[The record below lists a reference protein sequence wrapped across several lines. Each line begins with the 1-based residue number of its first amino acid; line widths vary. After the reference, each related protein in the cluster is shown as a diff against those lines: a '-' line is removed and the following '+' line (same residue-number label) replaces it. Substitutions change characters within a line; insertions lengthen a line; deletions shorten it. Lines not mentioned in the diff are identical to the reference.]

1 MMARRLGEDETPSRL
16 SDSESDLRR
25 LQADMERLE
34 KEYQLFFADQRQRPP
49 SALRLSVER
58 LVRRRD
64 RASMQGSGDRFR
76 FDTLQHRFRTF
87 TNLWDRGVRAREE
100 GRPGPFSRS
109 T

>member
-49 SALRLSVER
+49 NALRLSVER
-58 LVRRRD
+58 LVRRLD
-64 RASMQGSGDRFR
+64 LASMQSSSDRFR
-76 FDTLQHRFRTF
+76 LETLQHRFRTF

>member
-1 MMARRLGEDETPSRL
+1 MMVHRLGEDDTPTQF

-34 KEYQLFFADQRQRPP
+34 KECQLFADQRQRPP
-49 SALRLSVER
+49 SALRLSLER
-58 LVRRRD
+58 LVRRMD
-64 RASMQGSGDRFR
+64 LASIQGSGDRFR

>member
-1 MMARRLGEDETPSRL
+1 MMVRRLGEDETPSQF

-49 SALRLSVER
+49 NALRLSVER
-58 LVRRRD
+58 LVRRLD
-64 RASMQGSGDRFR
+64 LASMQSSSDRFR
-76 FDTLQHRFRTF
+76 LETLQHRFRTF